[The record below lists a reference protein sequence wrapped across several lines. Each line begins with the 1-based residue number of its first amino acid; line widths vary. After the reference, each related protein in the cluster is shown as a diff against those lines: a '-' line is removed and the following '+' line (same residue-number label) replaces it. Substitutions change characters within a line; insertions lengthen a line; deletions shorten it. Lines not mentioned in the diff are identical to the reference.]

1 MTVHTQLSPRV
12 QRTRDKIL
20 SAATKL
26 FLGKGFLETRM
37 DDVADEAKVS
47 KQTLYAHA
55 GTKEA
60 LFLAMA
66 EAMIAKAVTA
76 QRAAAPD
83 PQVTDNPKAF
93 LYAHAREQ
101 LRTAHDPA
109 LMQVRRVAIAEAAR
123 FPSFGQAV
131 FDLGPGTSIGRLE
144 RAFAMWHHVGRLHA
158 PDPLRA
164 ARTFNWLIMGGP
176 TSEVMLT
183 GQSSTLAPGASEAHV
198 RECVRV
204 FWTAYG
210 V

>member
-1 MTVHTQLSPRV
+1 MTVHTTLPPRV

-20 SAATKL
+20 SAAIKL
-26 FLGKGFLETRM
+26 FLDKGFFETRM
-37 DDVADEAKVS
+37 DDVAAEARVS

-60 LFLAMA
+60 LFLSMA
-66 EAMIAKAVTA
+66 EAMIAKAVAA

-83 PQVTDNPKAF
+83 PHVTDDPKAF
-93 LYAHAREQ
+93 LDAHAREQ
-101 LRTAHDPA
+101 LRTAHDSG
-109 LMQVRRVAIAEAAR
+109 LMQVRRVAIAEAER
-123 FPSFGQAV
+123 FPSFGKAV

-144 RAFAMWHHVGRLHA
+144 RAFAMWHAAGRLHT
-158 PDPLRA
+158 PDPRRA

-183 GQSSTLAPGASEAHV
+183 GQSTTMEPGASEAHV

-204 FWTAYG
+204 FWAAYG